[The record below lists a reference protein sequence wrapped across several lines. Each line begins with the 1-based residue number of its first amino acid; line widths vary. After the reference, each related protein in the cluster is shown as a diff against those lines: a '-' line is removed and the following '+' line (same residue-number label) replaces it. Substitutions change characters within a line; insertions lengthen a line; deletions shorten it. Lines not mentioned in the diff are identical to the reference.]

1 MRNLAVFASLAAL
14 LWLMAEIVGLR
25 GLRGQWLLLSYLVAQ
40 FGFTALSWLGSHR
53 FATSL
58 PEYRLI
64 YAISALLP
72 IATALLLVI
81 RWMAFLNFD
90 SALTAICCAIVLP
103 CGASTAL
110 LSYERTPAVHLH
122 MVIASAF
129 CAFGLVSVFAA
140 LGAKN
145 PGETNVVLLLALF
158 WLVEAAY
165 LYGMVAST
173 VNLNLAWVPRYA
185 WFAPVAAIVI
195 FSLLAWKLSRGQFE
209 GSRETFHVALQHAH
223 EAAVTVRSMVR

>member
-1 MRNLAVFASLAAL
+1 MINLAVFASLAAL

-40 FGFTALSWLGSHR
+40 FGFTALSWLGSYR

-58 PEYRLI
+58 PEYRMI
-64 YAISALLP
+64 YGLSAILP

-81 RWMAFLNFD
+81 RWMSFLNFD

-110 LSYERTPAVHLH
+110 LSYEHTPAVHLH

-129 CAFGLVSVFAA
+129 CAFGLVSIFAA

-145 PGETNVVLLLALF
+145 LAETNVVLLLALF

-165 LYGMVAST
+165 LYGMAASA
-173 VNLNLAWVPRYA
+173 VNINLAWVPQYA

-209 GSRETFHVALQHAH
+209 GSRESFHMALQHVH
-223 EAAVTVRSMVR
+223 DAAVSVRSMVR